1 MALDTQTNVDNQI
14 NEGILRTYLGVDDS
28 TDIDFGTYKTLL
40 KEKIIAARMAGD
52 AGMDSGDIEYLSEE
66 FKRIKKIE
74 VPEGQAKKKIDINK
88 FVKKAEEKKKET
100 KVSAQKLF
108 EAASETAST
117 SAPKAGKVSNQK
129 LLPPSRITP
138 TPQDE
143 VDDFYGQDLDDLL
156 NEIRNDKEE
165 TQAVIDEL
173 KKESEEQKKILNMLT
188 PSFSSMEE
196 NLESILAINKDQ
208 TQTKEK
214 TLKQKDKEEQVSSR
228 KSREEQLESKAPKL
242 KSADKLKDS
251 TKKVG
256 GFMDML
262 LTFLKNILAG
272 GAITGLMNIL
282 ENPMRI
288 FNPVITFVN
297 GFIESFNNLLTDI
310 FEVFRSPVQGVIDGL
325 NSAGSFLLEQLNKA
339 LGFFNMEPIEAFG
352 SIPNFE
358 VFQIPKIELIDPPEI
373 PDDTDT
379 KPKIQGLSGG
389 GETEISPATTPTQG
403 VEITNSS
410 GAVSSPTNNTK
421 PFSGEVKQTSG
432 VASKGMGVDNR
443 QVAVQG
449 GEVIFANTAVNYW
462 GKDFLLSMNKI
473 GGGTNRPQ
481 TREGMVGAAGGGLLD
496 FIGSGEGG
504 YNSMNQGTIGDKIVG
519 STHDAKSKIY
529 KNLTDMTIGEVME
542 RQAHLMDPS
551 TGSQIS
557 DYGIFAAGKYQI
569 TPHTMPDALKGSG
582 LGASDMFS
590 PTNQEKL
597 GRALIYERRPA
608 IGNFLTGKSN
618 DINAAM
624 HALSDEFAS
633 MPDPTTGNS
642 KYGGGNRALHTV
654 QEVREVL
661 LKERTV
667 VASGG
672 ASMPNVASSTL
683 AAQVSSPDAS
693 SKTMPPPPPAKKK
706 TTAILAAAGGGS
718 AAGSQS
724 SSASNAGQ
732 TRVDGFSPIDLNN
745 PELIVIKSIYNVVG

>member
-1 MALDTQTNVDNQI
+1 MALDTQTNVDKEI
-14 NEGILRTYLGVDDS
+14 NEGILRTYLGVDDP
-28 TDIDFGTYKTLL
+28 TGIDFGTYKTLL
-40 KEKIIAARMAGD
+40 REKIAAARMGSSD
-52 AGMDSGDIEYLSEE
+52 MDSSDISYLTNE
-66 FKRIKKIE
+66 FLRIKNI
-74 VPEGQAKKKIDINK
+74 VPAESKKIDINK
-88 FVKKAEEKKKET
+88 FVKKVEEKKKQT

-108 EAASETAST
+108 EAAKDTAAS

-129 LLPPSRITP
+129 LLPPSKIIP

-165 TQAVIDEL
+165 TQAVIDDL
-173 KKESEEQKKILNMLT
+173 KRESEEQKKILNMLT

-208 TQTKEK
+208 TKAKEK
-214 TLKQKDKEEQVSSR
+214 NLKQKDKEEQVTSR
-228 KSREEQLESKAPKL
+228 KSREAQLESKAPKL
-242 KSADKLKDS
+242 KSVDKLEDT

-262 LTFLKNILAG
+262 LTFLGNILAG

-339 LGFFNMEPIEAFG
+339 LGFFNMEPMEGFG
-352 SIPNFE
+352 PIPDFE

-379 KPKIQGLSGG
+379 KPKLQGLSGG
-389 GETEISPATTPTQG
+389 GETEISPATTPSQEVEKTQ
-403 VEITNSS
+403 
-410 GAVSSPTNNTK
+410 
-421 PFSGEVKQTSG
+421 PFSGEVKQNSG

-449 GEVIFANTAVNYW
+449 GEVIFANSAVNYW

-504 YNSMNQGTIGDKIVG
+504 YNSMNQGTQGGKIVG

-529 KNLTDMTIGEVME
+529 KNLTEMTIGEVME
-542 RQAHLMDPS
+542 RQAYLMNRNNP
-551 TGSQIS
+551 QVS
-557 DYGIFAAGKYQI
+557 DYGIFAAGKYQLI
-569 TPHTMPDALKGSG
+569 PDTMPIAVKAAG
-582 LGASDMFS
+582 LSANDMFS

-597 GRALIYERRPA
+597 GRALIYDKRPA
-608 IGNFLTGKSN
+608 VGNFIEGRSN
-618 DINAAM
+618 DIDAAM
-624 HALSDEFAS
+624 HALSNEFAS

-642 KYGGGNRALHTV
+642 KYGAGNRALHTV

-661 LKERTV
+661 LKERTM
-667 VASGG
+667 VASAG
-672 ASMPNVASSTL
+672 ASMPEIASSTP

-693 SKTMPPPPPAKKK
+693 SKTTPPPPPAKKK

-718 AAGSQS
+718 GAGSQS